1 MTFKAML
8 HKIFRHRYPVVTS
21 RDVADESRAE
31 LDRKIQQAQASS
43 ERVVRR
49 TREEMARSEKIIALA
64 EQAVKSLRRVE
75 RQH

>member
-1 MTFKAML
+1 ML
-8 HKIFRHRYPVVTS
+8 HKMFGHRYPSVTS

-31 LDRKIQQAQASS
+31 LDRKIEQAQASS